1 MHKDMKTAMQEVL
14 KPCVLKSSI
23 KKIDAAII
31 DLLRKE
37 FEELSSDHKDWRTP
51 LKAKL
56 ISPEGTT
63 DLKELKDY
71 VLIS

>member
-23 KKIDAAII
+23 KKKKKIDAPII

-37 FEELSSDHKDWRTP
+37 FEELSSDHKD
-51 LKAKL
+51 
-56 ISPEGTT
+56 
-63 DLKELKDY
+63 
-71 VLIS
+71 